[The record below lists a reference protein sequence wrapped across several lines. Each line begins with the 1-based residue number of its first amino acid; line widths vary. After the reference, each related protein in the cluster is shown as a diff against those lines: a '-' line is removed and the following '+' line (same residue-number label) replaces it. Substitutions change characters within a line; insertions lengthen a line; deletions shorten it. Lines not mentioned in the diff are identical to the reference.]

1 VSSDEIKTRSLEL
14 ENSLASW
21 VPGNEK
27 PLELPENTTAVI
39 FDITNNASYKAVFM
53 AIEAGLKVQRFEE
66 DYSTQNTTFKKGSF
80 IIFTTG
86 GSNSQKMN
94 EMLKTVNSLPVF
106 IQNTENFKLSDF
118 VMPRIALVES
128 WYHDM
133 DAGWT
138 RYVFDNY
145 DIPFTILH
153 PGDFEKAEL
162 EKSFDVIVF
171 PDENPDVLM
180 TGKFKS
186 FDGTY
191 SASTYPPEFTKGIGE
206 KGFDNLLKFI
216 NNGGLVVSWGEST
229 GLFSVPL
236 KIKHSEENIEEFSLP
251 IQDISKSLVT
261 KGLYCP
267 GSLVKIN
274 LKPDH
279 LLTLGMEE
287 EIGIFYR
294 GKPVF
299 KTREPYFDM
308 DRRII
313 ASFPEK
319 EILKSGYIEN
329 EELLSNKPA
338 MVWIKKGKGQLVL
351 FSFSPQF
358 RASTP
363 VSYKLL
369 FNALLLPNLE

>member
-1 VSSDEIKTRSLEL
+1 
-14 ENSLASW
+14 
-21 VPGNEK
+21 
-27 PLELPENTTAVI
+27 
-39 FDITNNASYKAVFM
+39 
-53 AIEAGLKVQRFEE
+53 
-66 DYSTQNTTFKKGSF
+66 
-80 IIFTTG
+80 
-86 GSNSQKMN
+86 
-94 EMLKTVNSLPVF
+94 LPVF

-118 VMPRIALVES
+118 VMPQIAMVES

-162 EKSFDVIVF
+162 EKSFDVIIF

-186 FDGTY
+186 YDGTY

-236 KIKHSEENIEEFSLP
+236 KIKHAEENIEEFSLP
-251 IQDISKSLVT
+251 IQDISKSLAM
-261 KGLYCP
+261 KELYCP

-358 RASTP
+358 RASTS

-369 FNALLLPNLE
+369 FNALLLPDLE